1 MFKEQTKCP
10 GYHTFRNQTNPTP
23 CEGLPTK
30 RQEIGSVQ
38 THTEVNEIPQWSFDL
53 NHDEDCPHPEISGSA
68 QFNVGDSQ
76 GGMMTSIDGFDPK
89 TTMAEVENTLS
100 FDFEQACSPDY

>member
-23 CEGLPTK
+23 CEGLPTM
-30 RQEIGSVQ
+30 RQEIDSIQ
-38 THTEVNEIPQWSFDL
+38 TLTEVKEIPQWSFDL
-53 NHDEDCPHPEISGSA
+53 NHEESRPYPEMSGSA
-68 QFNVGDSQ
+68 LFNVGGAQ
-76 GGMMTSIDGFDPK
+76 GDRMTSIDGFDPK